1 MENNFMSTLTVR
13 ISDNS
18 RTILRELAVKENAPM
33 QAILDKAIES
43 YRRQLFLTEVN
54 KAYAALRQ
62 NPKAWA
68 QVEKERAEWDATLG
82 DGLEP
87 EEEGTESENGKM
99 IRKERRKRRG

>member
-1 MENNFMSTLTVR
+1 MSTLTVR

-18 RTILRELAVKENAPM
+18 HNILRELAAKEKTSM
-33 QAILDKAIES
+33 QTVLDKALES

-62 NPKAWA
+62 DPKAWA
-68 QVEKERAEWDATLG
+68 LVEKERTEWDATLG
-82 DGLEP
+82 DGLEH
-87 EEEGTESENGKM
+87 EKEGTENGKM